1 MRIDL
6 NDENTTKARAAERQ
20 LLEQQGISI
29 SPTQI
34 VNLFFSAI
42 DQIELQQVITVTLKS
57 GPPASGQS
65 TPPKKKFIRK
75 ASNWVLGFK

>member
-1 MRIDL
+1 MRVDL
-6 NDENTTKARAAERQ
+6 NDENTKKAQTAERQ
-20 LLEQQGISI
+20 LLEQQGVVI

-34 VNLFFSAI
+34 INILLSAV

-57 GPPASGQS
+57 GPPATGQS
-65 TPPKKKFIRK
+65 APPKKKLIRK